1 MQIDDR
7 LVEAAGRGDPAA
19 FESLVRETHRAVYG
33 LVFRLVGNHD
43 DAADVMQDVYLRVW
57 RSLKT
62 YRGDA
67 AFSTWLYRVAA
78 NAAFSHLKRRGREAE
93 PVDPQDLAATQ
104 RSVAGPSE
112 DAPSEAIERA
122 VARLPVPMR
131 TVVVMKDV
139 YGFSIAE
146 IAKQVGATEGAVK
159 VRLFRARRRL
169 ADELHAGGDVIPM
182 KRRATS

>member
-1 MQIDDR
+1 LQIDGQTVR
-7 LVEAAGRGDPAA
+7 AASRGDPAA
-19 FESLVRETHRAVYG
+19 FEALVRDTHRAVYG

-62 YRGDA
+62 FRGDA

-78 NAAFSHLKRRGREAE
+78 NAALSHLKRRGREAE
-93 PVDPQDLAATQ
+93 PVDPQELAATE
-104 RSVAGPSE
+104 RAVAGPEE
-112 DAPSEAIERA
+112 DAPVEAIEQA

-131 TVVVMKDV
+131 TAVVMKDM

-169 ADELHAGGDVIPM
+169 ADELHAGGDVVPL
-182 KRRATS
+182 KRRAKS

>member
-1 MQIDDR
+1 MQIDGQ
-7 LVEAAGRGDPAA
+7 LVEAAGRGDPVA
-19 FESLVRETHRAVYG
+19 FEALVRETHRAVYG
-33 LVFRLVGNHD
+33 LVYRLVGNHD

-67 AFSTWLYRVAA
+67 AFGTWLYRVAA
-78 NAAFSHLKRRGREAE
+78 NAALSHLKRRGREAE
-93 PVDPQDLAATQ
+93 PVDPHDLAATE
-104 RSVAGPSE
+104 RAAAGPSE
-112 DAPSEAIERA
+112 DAPAEAIEEA
-122 VARLPVPMR
+122 VARLPIPMR

-139 YGFSIAE
+139 YGFSISE